1 MKDLKKD
8 PEKELRNHI
17 AYSKGKRVRRMV
29 LDAFKG
35 TFTTEYS
42 ELEAYVDELK

>member
-1 MKDLKKD
+1 MKDLKQD
-8 PEKELRNHI
+8 AEKELRKNI
-17 AYSKGKRVRRMV
+17 AYSKGKRVRRTV

-42 ELEAYVDELK
+42 ELEAYADELK